1 MTLPSKKPFFLFFLL
16 IPWIAYQAQAF
27 EDDPREDDLDQEM
40 RYYANSS
47 NATNLID
54 KLSFF
59 ERQKQAIE
67 SMTKTTSRFLKR
79 FRSYQKTEKEVE
91 KKLLECTHKKTKNTE
106 EAQCDYFQKKEK
118 ETAQAWIRKLE
129 NLILKIQNNIENYP
143 IDPNLTR
150 HSMENY
156 EKIRKEASQEARA
169 KLEQAKEYVEKR
181 NALFDKQYAL
191 SKSSPTHL
199 KRKVKKLK
207 KQIKKLSQ
215 SETLV
220 VDHENLK
227 PLLPAFLL
235 YSEVLTLEAFCQEKE
250 ALEINEGCHL
260 LRPLLGEA
268 QHFVDS
274 ARNEIKKIEHLLQK
288 NTSFQP
294 QYKKIQENLKKREL
308 ANAIKLHDQLLT
320 ELKKSKK

>member
-1 MTLPSKKPFFLFFLL
+1 M
-16 IPWIAYQAQAF
+16 
-27 EDDPREDDLDQEM
+27 
-40 RYYANSS
+40 
-47 NATNLID
+47 
-54 KLSFF
+54 
-59 ERQKQAIE
+59 
-67 SMTKTTSRFLKR
+67 
-79 FRSYQKTEKEVE
+79 
-91 KKLLECTHKKTKNTE
+91 
-106 EAQCDYFQKKEK
+106 
-118 ETAQAWIRKLE
+118 
-129 NLILKIQNNIENYP
+129 
-143 IDPNLTR
+143 
-150 HSMENY
+150 
-156 EKIRKEASQEARA
+156 
-169 KLEQAKEYVEKR
+169 
-181 NALFDKQYAL
+181 
-191 SKSSPTHL
+191 
-199 KRKVKKLK
+199 
-207 KQIKKLSQ
+207 
-215 SETLV
+215 
-220 VDHENLK
+220 DHENLK